1 MAGILKWIGRG
12 VDELM
17 KLGYPESVARRIN
30 SGELPMDEAS
40 RMARAREQGYDL
52 TPQYSGY
59 GTQDSVD
66 LNNPDSFG
74 EPMLNVDQQLW
85 MSDNP
90 LVANTYGTHPSGV
103 VSPLLVKNPD
113 DFENAGGRMWN
124 NILGDDMYGYKTRD
138 YIRDASKSGVDV
150 AEIRNV
156 VDLGRD
162 TAKVM
167 QLFPELAEKSASNV
181 RVAINPTTARSLLSA
196 AFDPEYTGPNI
207 LGSRVAPTVTTGVLG
222 ALILEEQ
229 RKKKEQA
236 KSQVGGILGHLQSGK
251 EMY

>member
-1 MAGILKWIGRG
+1 MAGILKLIGRA
-12 VDELM
+12 VDDLVDM
-17 KLGYPESVARRIN
+17 GYPEPVAKRIS
-30 SGELPMDEAS
+30 SGELPMDYES
-40 RMARAREQGYDL
+40 RMARAAEQGYDL

-59 GTQDSVD
+59 GTQDSFD

-124 NILGDDMYGYKTRD
+124 NILGDDMHGYKTRD

-181 RVAINPTTARSLLSA
+181 RVAINPTTARSMLSA
-196 AFDPEYTGPNI
+196 AFDPEYTGSNI
-207 LGSRVAPTVTTGVLG
+207 LGSRMAPTAG
-222 ALILEEQ
+222 A
-229 RKKKEQA
+229 
-236 KSQVGGILGHLQSGK
+236 GILGYILNQEDSNG
-251 EMY
+251 YQ